1 MTPVGKS
8 NLVGK
13 GRTLLPVILVAGAL
27 LFVGVRSWNAQ
38 APFRVVETTVED
50 VHRAYQSGELT
61 ARQLVQMYL
70 DRIEAYD
77 RQGPK
82 INSVI
87 TVNPK
92 ALEEADKLDA
102 AFKAS
107 GLVGSLHGIPVVLKD
122 QVDMAGLPTTYGS
135 IVRKDF
141 VAARDSFVVEKVKKA
156 GGIFIAKVTLGEMGG
171 GDTYGS
177 LFGATRNPYD
187 LLRTPGGSSGGPGAA
202 VAANFAVIGVGQE
215 GSASVRRPAA
225 WNSLVGLRPTRGL
238 VSSTR
243 GATGLSPMARTV
255 TDAAKLLDAMAGY
268 DSEDPITA
276 HGVGHIPKT
285 YTEFLD
291 RNGLKG
297 ARIGV
302 FTESVGVRSNPNAQ
316 DYKEL
321 ETMFSRAVGE
331 LRAAGAE
338 MIPITIPH
346 VKELMA
352 AVDVN
357 AGAKAIRFD
366 DEDPWANYPN
376 RPFKDDAEMRKSP
389 DYAKV
394 FISPNRPGLFQSALT
409 TVREQLLMTV
419 LKVMADNQLDAIVHR
434 SVEHA
439 PSLIE
444 EGLNPPYKNM
454 DGAIRLNTELWWA
467 SNVQVPAGFTSGG
480 LPVGITFLGR
490 PYAEPVLLKLAYAY
504 EQATHHRKPPATTP
518 EIQRTS
524 ATR

>member
-1 MTPVGKS
+1 M
-8 NLVGK
+8 
-13 GRTLLPVILVAGAL
+13 RTLVVLGIVAGAL
-27 LFVGVRSWNAQ
+27 LFVAVPAWRAQ
-38 APFRVVETTVED
+38 TRFQVVETTIEQ
-50 VHRAYQSGELT
+50 VHAAYKSGELT

-77 RQGPK
+77 KQGPR

-87 TVNPK
+87 TLNPN
-92 ALEEADKLDA
+92 ALAEADKLDA
-102 AFKAS
+102 ALKAS
-107 GLVGSLHGIPVVLKD
+107 GFVGPLHGIPLVLKD

-141 VAARDSFVVEKVKKA
+141 VAARDSVAVEKVKKA
-156 GGIFIAKVTLGEMGG
+156 GGIFVAKVTLGEMGG

-202 VAANFAVIGVGQE
+202 VAANFATVGIGQE

-225 WNSLVGLRPTRGL
+225 WNSLIGLRPTRGL

-255 TDAAKLLDAMAGY
+255 TDAAKLLDAMVGY
-268 DSEDPITA
+268 DPEDPITA

-302 FTESVGVRSNPNAQ
+302 FSESVGIRSNPNAA
-316 DYKEL
+316 DYKEIEAL
-321 ETMFSRAVGE
+321 FNRAVGE
-331 LRAAGAE
+331 LRSAGAE

-352 AVDVN
+352 AVDEN
-357 AGAKAIRFD
+357 AGGRAIRFD
-366 DEDPWANYPN
+366 GEDEDSWANYPN
-376 RPFKDDAEMRKSP
+376 RPFKNEEEMRKSP

-394 FISPNRPGLFQSALT
+394 FISPNRPGLYQSAFT

-419 LKVMADNQLDAIVHR
+419 LKVMADHQLDAIVHR
-434 SVEHA
+434 SVEHS

-454 DGAIRLNTELWWA
+454 DGAIRLNTQLWWA
-467 SNVQVPAGFTSGG
+467 SNLQVPAGYTAGG
-480 LPVGITFLGR
+480 LPVGITLLGR
-490 PYAEPVLLKLAYAY
+490 PYAEPVLIKLAYAY
-504 EQATHHRKPPATTP
+504 EQATKHRKPPASTP
-518 EIQRTS
+518 ELQRRSGT
-524 ATR
+524 

>member
-8 NLVGK
+8 YLIENA
-13 GRTLLPVILVAGAL
+13 RTLLVLALVVGAL
-27 LFVGVRSWNAQ
+27 LLAGVRSWRAQ
-38 APFRVVETTVED
+38 APFQLVEATIED

-61 ARQLVQMYL
+61 TRQLVQMYL

-77 RQGPK
+77 KQGPK

-87 TVNPK
+87 TLNPK

-107 GLVGSLHGIPVVLKD
+107 GFVGPLHGIPLVLKD

-141 VAARDSFVVEKVKKA
+141 IAARDAVVVEKVKKA
-156 GGIFIAKVTLGEMGG
+156 GGIFLAKATLGEMGG

-187 LLRTPGGSSGGPGAA
+187 LLRTPGGSSGGPGAS
-202 VAANFAVIGVGQE
+202 VAANFAMVAIGQE

-225 WNSLVGLRPTRGL
+225 WNALVGLRPTRGL

-243 GATGLSPMARTV
+243 GSTGLSPMARTV
-255 TDAAKLLDAMAGY
+255 TDAVKLLDAMVGY
-268 DSEDPITA
+268 DPEDLITA
-276 HGVGHIPKT
+276 HGVGHVPKT

-291 RNGLKG
+291 KNGLQG

-302 FTESVGVRSNPNAQ
+302 LSESIGIRSNPNAQ
-316 DYKEL
+316 DFKEI
-321 ETMFSRAVGE
+321 ETLFNTAVGE
-331 LRAAGAE
+331 LRAAGAQVV
-338 MIPITIPH
+338 PIVIPH
-346 VKELMA
+346 LKQLMA
-352 AVDVN
+352 AVD
-357 AGAKAIRFD
+357 AGARAIRLD

-376 RPFKDDAEMRKSP
+376 RPYKNEEEMRKSP
-389 DYAKV
+389 EYSKV
-394 FISPNRPGLFQSALT
+394 FISPNRPGLAQSSITMA
-409 TVREQLLMTV
+409 REQLLMVV

-434 SVEHA
+434 SVEHS

-444 EGLNPPYKNM
+444 EGINPPYKNM
-454 DGAIRLNTELWWA
+454 DGAIRLNTMLWWA
-467 SNVQVPAGFTSGG
+467 SNVTVPAGYTSPG
-480 LPVGITFLGR
+480 LPVGMTFMGR
-490 PYAEPVLLKLAYAY
+490 PYAEPVLIKLAYAY
-504 EQATHHRKPPATTP
+504 EQATHHRKPPMSTP
-518 EIQRTS
+518 ELQRTS
-524 ATR
+524 ADTR